1 MTETKMTAQ
10 RVLDL
15 IDAFGAET
23 GAWPEEERAA
33 AEALIA
39 AQPDQFQAAFEEAR
53 ALDALLMEDVAPEPS
68 AMLTEAILAAAPVA
82 RPAQNNPFQALVR
95 VIFPQGTRWPAGAA
109 LASLLMGL
117 VGGYA
122 YASTGV
128 GYDQADSAYYT
139 AFGFDSG
146 DAWLELE

>member
-1 MTETKMTAQ
+1 MTETKMTPE

-15 IDAFGAET
+15 IEAFGAET
-23 GAWPEEERAA
+23 VAWPEDERPA

-39 AQPDQFQAAFEEAR
+39 AQPDLFLSALDAAR
-53 ALDALLMEDVAPEPS
+53 AVDALLMEEIVPEPS
-68 AMLTEAILAAAPVA
+68 PMLADPILAAAPSASPV
-82 RPAQNNPFQALVR
+82 QNSPLQALVR
-95 VIFPQGTRWPAGAA
+95 FIFPQGARWPAGAA
-109 LASLLMGL
+109 LASLMMGL

-122 YASTGV
+122 YASTGA

-146 DAWLELE
+146 EAWLEVE

>member
-1 MTETKMTAQ
+1 MTETKMTPE

-15 IDAFGAET
+15 IEAFGAET
-23 GAWPEEERAA
+23 ASWPEDIRPA

-39 AQPDQFQAAFEEAR
+39 ARPDLFQSALDEAR
-53 ALDALLMEDVAPEPS
+53 ALDALLMEEIVPEPS
-68 AMLTEAILAAAPVA
+68 PRLAEAILAAAPNA
-82 RPAQNNPFQALVR
+82 APAQNNPLRALARLV
-95 VIFPQGTRWPAGAA
+95 FPQGARWPAGAA
-109 LASLLMGL
+109 LASLMMGL

-122 YASTGV
+122 YASTGA

-146 DAWLELE
+146 EAWLEVE